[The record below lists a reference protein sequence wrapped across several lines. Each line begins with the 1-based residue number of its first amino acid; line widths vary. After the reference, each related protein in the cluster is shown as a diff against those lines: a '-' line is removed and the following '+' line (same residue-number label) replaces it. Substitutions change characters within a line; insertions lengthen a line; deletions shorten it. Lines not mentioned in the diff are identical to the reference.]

1 MTDVQKQV
9 REFYDQVGW
18 KPVSAPPQGGGEA
31 EGARPQSGGEADSAL
46 FQSVLY
52 QNALFEDLRRVSRE
66 YIQRCH
72 LRVGRHLVG
81 KGKYLLDAGSG
92 PIQYP
97 EYLAYSEG
105 RQYRV
110 CADLS
115 ITALEEARNRLGE
128 HGLFVVCDVTQL
140 PFAPEV
146 FEGAV
151 SLHTFHHLPV
161 EAQTTAFGELYRVL
175 RPGQTA
181 VVVNG
186 WSESPLMR
194 AFNPLVHL
202 SDRIRGIGRRLSGKR
217 PKGVNTAGRV
227 KGAGRKDKPKKGTY
241 SQHINVEWLKEK
253 VIARAPEEIK
263 FEIRV
268 WRSVSVRFLRS
279 LMHGWLGGKLWL
291 RLLYW
296 MEEKRPR
303 WFGEKGAYPL
313 LVIHKE

>member
-18 KPVSAPPQGGGEA
+18 KPAGGGEA
-31 EGARPQSGGEADSAL
+31 GSAL
-46 FQSVLY
+46 FQSALY
-52 QNALFEDLRRVSRE
+52 QNALFEDLRPVSRE
-66 YIQRCH
+66 YIHRCH
-72 LRVGRHLVG
+72 LRVGRHLAG
-81 KGKYLLDAGSG
+81 SGQYLLDAGSG

-105 RQYRV
+105 RRYRV

-115 ITALEEARNRLGE
+115 ITALQEARNRLTDAGRSE
-128 HGLFVVCDVTQL
+128 HGLYVVCDVTQL

-161 EAQTTAFGELYRVL
+161 EAQATAFGELYRVL
-175 RPGQTA
+175 APGQTA

-186 WSESPLMR
+186 WSESALMS
-194 AFNPLVHL
+194 AFNPLVRL
-202 SDRIRGIGRRLSGKR
+202 SDRIRGIGRRLSGK
-217 PKGVNTAGRV
+217 KA
-227 KGAGRKDKPKKGTY
+227 KGARATGKAKGAEAGKKDKPKKGTY
-241 SQHINVEWLKEK
+241 SQHINVEWLKEN
-253 VIARAPEEIK
+253 VIARAPQEIE
-263 FEIRV
+263 FEVRV

-279 LMHGWLGGKLWL
+279 LMHGLLGGKLWL

-296 MEEKRPR
+296 LEEKWPR

-313 LVIHKE
+313 IVVKKG

>member
-18 KPVSAPPQGGGEA
+18 KPISEDEA
-31 EGARPQSGGEADSAL
+31 
-46 FQSVLY
+46 QSVLY
-52 QNALFEDLRRVSRE
+52 QNALFEDLRPVSRE
-66 YIQRCH
+66 YIHRCH
-72 LRVGRHLVG
+72 LRVARHLVG
-81 KGKYLLDAGSG
+81 SGKYLLDAGSG

-115 ITALEEARNRLGE
+115 ITALEEARNHLTGAVRGE

-161 EAQTTAFGELYRVL
+161 EAQATAFGELYRVMA
-175 RPGQTA
+175 PGQTA

-186 WSESPLMR
+186 WSESPLMN

-202 SDRIRGIGRRLSGKR
+202 SDRIRGIGRRLSGKKPR
-217 PKGVNTAGRV
+217 GVNAAGRV
-227 KGAGRKDKPKKGTY
+227 KGAGRKEKPKKGTY
-241 SQHINVEWLKEK
+241 SQHVNVEWLKEN
-253 VIARAPEEIK
+253 VIAQAPAEIE

-279 LMHGWLGGKLWL
+279 LMHGWLRGRLWL

-313 LVIHKE
+313 IVVRKQGRGASH